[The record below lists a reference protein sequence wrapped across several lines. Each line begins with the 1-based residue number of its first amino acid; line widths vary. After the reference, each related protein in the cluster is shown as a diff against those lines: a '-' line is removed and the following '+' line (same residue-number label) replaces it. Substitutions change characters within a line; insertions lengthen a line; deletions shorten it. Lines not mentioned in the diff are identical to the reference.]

1 MNVRLEEI
9 QKRLDLYLETKRQS
23 FPRFYFISNDDLL
36 EILGQSKNPEAVQP
50 HLKKLFDNMAKVK
63 MGKVRDCTAIICAI
77 LIYFPAELAPQ
88 LTCHTCA
95 PCYIW

>member
-1 MNVRLEEI
+1 MFDFTCTIGLLKELSSMNVRLEEI
-9 QKRLDLYLETKRQS
+9 QKRLEMYLETKRQA

-63 MGKVRDCTAIICAI
+63 MVKVRK
-77 LIYFPAELAPQ
+77 LQ
-88 LTCHTCA
+88 
-95 PCYIW
+95 